1 MTFDVH
7 YYVTDGGRDVFL
19 DWISGVRDV
28 VAKAAI
34 SRRVN
39 RLRVGHFGDHAFCRE
54 EVGEARIAVG
64 PGYRVY
70 YARTGRHILLLP
82 GGGDKHSQPYDIS
95 RACEY
100 LRNEKRRLSD
110 AK

>member
-19 DWISGVRDV
+19 DWISGDV
-28 VAKAAI
+28 A
-34 SRRVN
+34 
-39 RLRVGHFGDHAFCRE
+39 
-54 EVGEARIAVG
+54 
-64 PGYRVY
+64 
-70 YARTGRHILLLP
+70 
-82 GGGDKHSQPYDIS
+82 